1 MKKLLLSVCCI
12 MGFLI
17 SMGQPLSSAG
27 IKFDTASFL
36 NGKLPVTNIVF
47 NDRDDKIQFAIIA
60 DINGGNI
67 PGILEDAREKLNK
80 LQPPFVMSVGDLIDG
95 YTRDSALAEK
105 QWIQFNT
112 QVQLL
117 KMPFFYVSGN
127 HDVSNDFL
135 KQQWNKRFGR
145 TYYNFLYKNA
155 LFLILD
161 TEDGKTDGISKLQSD
176 YIAAAIANHKDVR
189 WTFVFMHRPLWSY
202 GNEAGYEKIESALKG
217 RNYTVFSGHH
227 HNYLF
232 GTKDGKKHFVL
243 ATTGGGT
250 NGRGAKFGEFH
261 HLTWVTLADKEPEI
275 INISLDGLLQEDIVS
290 TGIYPQIQALRT
302 GKWLHA
308 NPIISAN
315 RFTRNASL
323 ILRFNNPTNT
333 LLTVSGKMPVGQYWQ
348 CTTPE
353 ISVNVPA
360 NSTVDKLVDF
370 ESSNKNLPLDLD
382 KLSDIECKLTGTYQ
396 LNGQAY
402 QLDAAT
408 RLKVDWTRVIPV
420 YKTNSVIINE
430 SVKET
435 VITVDRP
442 EYIEEDWDWHGKD
455 DALLKFR
462 LQHDKSRLYVEVLVK
477 DDKYQLGGELHDQLQ
492 LFFQKPG
499 EKNVSSITINPS
511 LTSQDV
517 VTTIQGF
524 TSQSEW
530 LNKNEWLLKINLPLQ
545 YITDMGRLRFNIS
558 YKDVDDVSNTKPSI
572 IFWKPRWD
580 VSADYP
586 GSGSFILKQ

>member
-1 MKKLLLSVCCI
+1 MKKLILFFSCIQSFLVSV
-12 MGFLI
+12 
-17 SMGQPLSSAG
+17 SQPLPSGA
-27 IKFDTASFL
+27 FTMDTASFL
-36 NGKLPVTNIVF
+36 NGKLPVTNILL
-47 NDRDDKIQFAIIA
+47 NDRNDKIQFAIIA

-67 PGILEDAREKLNK
+67 PGIMENAREKLNK
-80 LQPPFVMSVGDLIDG
+80 LQPPFVMSVGDLVDG

-105 QWIQFNT
+105 QWLQFNT

-127 HDVSNDFL
+127 HDVSNEFL

-155 LFLILD
+155 LFLVLD
-161 TEDGKTDGISKLQSD
+161 TEDGKTDGISNFQSD
-176 YIAAAIANHKDVR
+176 YIAAAIANHQDVR

-227 HNYLF
+227 HNYLY
-232 GTKDGKKHFVL
+232 GTKDGQKHFVL

-261 HLTWVTLADKEPEI
+261 HLTWVTLAEKEPEI
-275 INISLDGLLQEDIVS
+275 INISLDGLVLEDIVS
-290 TGIYPQIQALRT
+290 TDIYPQIQALRT
-302 GKWLHA
+302 GNWLHA

-315 RFTRNASL
+315 RFTRNTSL
-323 ILRFNNPTNT
+323 ILRFNNLTHS

-353 ISVNVPA
+353 INVNVPA
-360 NSTVDKLVDF
+360 NSNVEKLVDF
-370 ESSNKNLPLDLD
+370 ESSNNNLPLDLD
-382 KLSDIECKLTGTYQ
+382 KLSDIECKLTGTYE

-408 RLKVDWTRVIPV
+408 RLKVDWTRVVPA
-420 YKTNSVIINE
+420 YKTNSSILNE
-430 SVKET
+430 SDKET

-442 EYIEEDWDWHGKD
+442 EYVEEDWDWHGKD
-455 DALLKFR
+455 DGLLKFR
-462 LQHDKSRLYVEVLVK
+462 LQHDKSRLYVDVLVK
-477 DDKYQLGGELHDQLQ
+477 DDIYQLGGELHDRLQ

-499 EKNVSSITINPS
+499 EKNVSSITIYPS
-511 LTSQDV
+511 LTGQDA
-517 VTTIQGF
+517 VTTIPGF

-530 LNKNEWLLKINLPLQ
+530 LNKSEWLLKINLPLQ
-545 YITDMGRLRFNIS
+545 YISDKGRLRFNIS

-586 GSGSFILKQ
+586 GSGNFILK